1 MQLSEIR
8 INLCGPAP
16 AHAPTHGREQMQTHP
31 PMHPPMHPRIAQTT
45 VSNGHSN
52 GNGAGGG
59 DGARGGRLRA
69 FCSLT
74 FDNTFVVRDVKLI
87 EGNDGLFL
95 AMPSRKLCDRCRRCS
110 EKNHLRA
117 RFCNQCGARLDEN
130 RHMSRANGGM
140 NGNNRGFMRTKLHA
154 DIAHPINAACRLE
167 LERRVLMAYL
177 EELERSKLPGYVAPN
192 LDGDYSDFDESE
204 PVESHVQ
211 AAPIHLRRTGTE

>member
-16 AHAPTHGREQMQTHP
+16 SQ
-31 PMHPPMHPRIAQTT
+31 MHPRIVQPLPAMTA
-45 VSNGHSN
+45 
-52 GNGAGGG
+52 GNGSGGHVGGG
-59 DGARGGRLRA
+59 DCSRGGRLRA

-95 AMPSRKLCDRCRRCS
+95 AMPSRKLADRCRRCS

-130 RHMSRANGGM
+130 RHIPRPNGG
-140 NGNNRGFMRTKLHA
+140 NGRGFMRPKLHA
-154 DIAHPINAACRLE
+154 DIAHPINATCRLE

-192 LDGDYSDFDESE
+192 LDGDFSEFDEADH
-204 PVESHVQ
+204 VEHLEAQ
-211 AAPIHLRRTGTE
+211 APAPQIHLRRTGTE